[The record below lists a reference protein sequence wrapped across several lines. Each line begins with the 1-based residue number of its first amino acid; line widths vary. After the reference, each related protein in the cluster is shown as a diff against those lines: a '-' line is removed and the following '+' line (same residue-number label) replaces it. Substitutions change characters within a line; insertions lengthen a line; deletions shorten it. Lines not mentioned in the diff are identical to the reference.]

1 MSFVSVIDD
10 MKKDFLLLIEL
21 LDSSDDEWVNIGI
34 RDNNGQ

>member
-34 RDNNGQ
+34 CDNNG